1 MTADK
6 LDRSDL
12 SAMTFVREATVA
24 MCNTGVPTSYVTDR
38 MQAVSAAFGV
48 DVTILALPTGVFI
61 QHPDGT
67 MNIALAQGTVAGSN
81 SFRLDQL
88 ADLQHLLDDVTGGR
102 CDAADAL
109 DRLHAISTTQ
119 PRYRLAAVLV
129 GHALFGVGFGLL
141 LEPTLL
147 AIPVYAVMSAVIG
160 VLGIL
165 VSSRRMAAA
174 VFPAIAA
181 FLVGVVMNLVAPH
194 VGESATPAIVPPLVS
209 LLPVAAMTFAVLDL
223 STGDAIAGTSRIA
236 VAIQRLLL
244 MAFGAYAASTL
255 VPATAPISHH
265 MSLVWG
271 PWLGVAVF
279 SVGCLLTQSASLR
292 TLPYLMLIA
301 YVTFATQ
308 YVTTQWA
315 GPIIGGFSAGA
326 ASVLASMSL
335 RRLPKA
341 PPFYA
346 GFAPV
351 LWLIVPGA
359 VGLQG
364 AVNFG
369 QNGGAA
375 AAGQIGLTGMILV
388 AIAAGILVVTAC
400 RSLVPQ
406 HSPLSSENP

>member
-1 MTADK
+1 MTAEQ
-6 LDRSDL
+6 L
-12 SAMTFVREATVA
+12 SHTAALTFLREATIA

-38 MQAVSAAFGV
+38 MQAIAAAFGV
-48 DVTILALPTGVFI
+48 EATILALPTGVFI

-67 MNIALAQGTVAGSN
+67 INIGLAQGTVAGSD
-81 SFRLDQL
+81 SFQLDQL
-88 ADLQHLLDDVTGGR
+88 ADLQDLLDDVTVGR
-102 CDAADAL
+102 CEPTEAL
-109 DRLHAISTTQ
+109 ARLHTISATE
-119 PRYRLAAVLV
+119 PRYGTMAVLV
-129 GHALFGVGFGLL
+129 GHALFGTGFGLL
-141 LEPTLL
+141 LEPTLP
-147 AIPVYAVMSAVIG
+147 AVPVYALVSTVIG
-160 VLGIL
+160 GLGIL
-165 VSSRRMAAA
+165 AGRRRMAAA
-174 VFPAIAA
+174 VFPALAA

-194 VGESATPAIVPPLVS
+194 VGESPTPAIVPPLVS

-223 STGDAIAGTSRIA
+223 STGDAIAGTSRLA
-236 VAIQRLLL
+236 VALQRLLL
-244 MAFGAYAASTL
+244 MAFGAYAASNL
-255 VPATAPISHH
+255 VPATAPIAHH
-265 MSLVWG
+265 MSLTWG
-271 PWLGVAVF
+271 PWLGVTVF
-279 SVGCLLTQSASLR
+279 CLGCVLTQSAPLR
-292 TLPYLMLIA
+292 TLPYLMVIA

-315 GPIIGGFSAGA
+315 GPILGGFSAGA
-326 ASVLASMSL
+326 ASVLAALSL
-335 RRLPKA
+335 RRLPQA

-364 AVNFG
+364 AVNLG

-406 HSPLSSENP
+406 HSPPSSNNP